1 MITKIKDKN
10 KLLAIIIKPNYL
22 KRKGIHFFTPN
33 KLSQQVAFMSHK
45 KNHQIKPHIHKK
57 RLKKIYDTNECLFIM
72 RGEMRVDFYNNK
84 KKYLKSKILKKN
96 YIIIL
101 VSGAHGFKIL
111 KSCQFLEVKQGPYF
125 LGKDKERFSL
135 GKK

>member
-1 MITKIKDKN
+1 
-10 KLLAIIIKPNYL
+10 
-22 KRKGIHFFTPN
+22 
-33 KLSQQVAFMSHK
+33 MSHK
-45 KNHQIKPHIHKK
+45 RNHLIKPHIHKK

-72 RGEMRVDFYNNK
+72 KGEMQVDFYNTR

-101 VSGAHGFKIL
+101 ISGAHGFKIL
-111 KSCQFLEVKQGPYF
+111 KNCQFLEVKQGPYF

>member
-22 KRKGIHFFTPN
+22 KKGGIHFFTPN

-45 KNHQIKPHIHKK
+45 RNHLIKPHIHKK

-72 RGEMRVDFYNNK
+72 KGEMRVDFYNTR

-96 YIIIL
+96 
-101 VSGAHGFKIL
+101 
-111 KSCQFLEVKQGPYF
+111 
-125 LGKDKERFSL
+125 
-135 GKK
+135 

>member
-22 KRKGIHFFTPN
+22 KKKGIHFFTPN

-45 KNHQIKPHIHKK
+45 KNHLIKPHIHKK
-57 RLKKIYDTNECLFIM
+57 RLKKIYDTNDCLFIM
-72 RGEMRVDFYNNK
+72 KGEMQVDFYNTR

-96 YIIIL
+96 YIFVDHKIENYYVLLECNHLRANFASSTLPTLYKIIC
-101 VSGAHGFKIL
+101 K
-111 KSCQFLEVKQGPYF
+111 
-125 LGKDKERFSL
+125 
-135 GKK
+135 